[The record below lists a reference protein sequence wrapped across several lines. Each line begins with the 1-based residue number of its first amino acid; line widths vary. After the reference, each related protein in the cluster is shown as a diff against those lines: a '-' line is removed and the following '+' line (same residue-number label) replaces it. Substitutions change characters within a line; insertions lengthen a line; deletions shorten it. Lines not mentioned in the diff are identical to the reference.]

1 MAILS
6 TPFTRPQ
13 LVNLAI
19 FVSIMTIVLNIAE
32 GILSMFFGKQSNS
45 VSLVI
50 FGIGS
55 FVEMTSSVLVLWRFA
70 SESCQETSMISITP
84 KDKYI
89 DKERKATLGI
99 GCLFIV
105 LALGTFLHSIISLT
119 QKSHPDNTITFFSKE
134 GIEMIYWANSERFDG
149 GCNANVVKKVQDDVN
164 SDDDSNGT
172 EGGQIH
178 VIGEIEV
185 EPVVEKMRQE
195 ETRSIETKW
204 WGNNGTDA
212 ALENGTRNFVKNDYE
227 NYMVKS
233 LTIAVEPQHQQSTL
247 N

>member
-19 FVSIMTIVLNIAE
+19 FVSIMTILLNIAE

-70 SESCQETSMISITP
+70 SESCQEISMISITH

-105 LALGTFLHSIISLT
+105 LALGTFLHAIISLT
-119 QKSHPDNTITFFSKE
+119 QKSHPDNTIS
-134 GIEMIYWANSERFDG
+134 GIIISSISIVIMLAVYFCKRYLAVSLDSSTMASE
-149 GCNANVVKKVQDDVN
+149 AQ
-164 SDDDSNGT
+164 
-172 EGGQIH
+172 
-178 VIGEIEV
+178 
-185 EPVVEKMRQE
+185 
-195 ETRSIETKW
+195 
-204 WGNNGTDA
+204 
-212 ALENGTRNFVKNDYE
+212 
-227 NYMVKS
+227 
-233 LTIAVEPQHQQSTL
+233 
-247 N
+247 